1 MNPPVPIVA
10 IAGRKG
16 GTGKTALCLGL
27 AAHYFRAD
35 KRRVLVVDLDPQGS
49 ASLALGAEA
58 NGENLAAVLNGTAPP
73 KPAAIACGLL
83 LAGGPALASVANPRP
98 LREALAELLD
108 GVDIVLVDCPPG
120 HPTLDRLAMEAVGRA
135 GAVLV
140 ASEPHRLAPAGVSR
154 VLDEAKNMR
163 PMPQCAVVLGRMDER
178 RLLDPAAPE
187 LLAGDGVAKVFSIRQ
202 DTALA
207 AALNAGD
214 LPPAHGRA
222 AEDLRAVAEW
232 VNRKSVQW
240 VWKPKAPNP

>member
-1 MNPPVPIVA
+1 MNPPVVA

-35 KRRVLVVDLDPQGS
+35 QRRVLVVDLDPQGS

-58 NGENLAAVLNGTAPP
+58 NGENLAAVLNGDAAPE
-73 KPAAIACGLL
+73 PAVIACGLL
-83 LAGGPALASVANPRP
+83 LAGGPALASVADPRP
-98 LREALAELLD
+98 LREALADLMDWADL
-108 GVDIVLVDCPPG
+108 VLVDCPPG

-140 ASEPHRLAPAGVSR
+140 AMEPHRMAIAGAAR
-154 VLDEAKNMR
+154 VLDEARALR
-163 PMPQCAVVLGRMDER
+163 PSPRCAGVLGRLDER
-178 RLLDPAAPE
+178 RGLDRAAPE
-187 LLAGDGVAKVFSIRQ
+187 LLAGAFAAEVFSIRQ

-222 AEDLRAVAEW
+222 AADLRAVADWLDKDE
-232 VNRKSVQW
+232 KW
-240 VWKPKAPNP
+240 VWKPKP

>member
-27 AAHYFRAD
+27 AAHYFRAE

-58 NGENLAAVLNGTAPP
+58 NGENLAAVLNGDAAPE
-73 KPAAIACGLL
+73 PATIACGLL
-83 LAGGPALASVANPRP
+83 LAGGPALASVADPRP
-98 LREALAELLD
+98 LREALADLMDWADL
-108 GVDIVLVDCPPG
+108 VLVDCPPG

-140 ASEPHRLAPAGVSR
+140 AMEPHRMAIAGAAR
-154 VLDEAKNMR
+154 VLDEARALR
-163 PMPQCAVVLGRMDER
+163 PSRRCAVVLGRMDER
-178 RLLDPAAPE
+178 RVLDRAAPE
-187 LLAGDGVAKVFSIRQ
+187 LLAGVAQVFSIRQ

-222 AEDLRAVAEW
+222 AADLRAVAEW
-232 VNRKSVQW
+232 VNRKSDQW
-240 VWKPKAPNP
+240 VWKPEP

>member
-1 MNPPVPIVA
+1 MKPPVPIVT

-35 KRRVLVVDLDPQGS
+35 QRRVLVVDLDPQGS

-58 NGENLAAVLNGTAPP
+58 NGENLAAVLNGAAAPE
-73 KPAAIACGLL
+73 PAAIACGLL
-83 LAGGPALASVANPRP
+83 LAGGPALASVADPRP

-135 GAVLV
+135 GVVLV
-140 ASEPHRLAPAGVSR
+140 ASEPHKLALAGVAR

-178 RLLDPAAPE
+178 RGLDRAAPE
-187 LLAGDGVAKVFSIRQ
+187 LLAGAFAAEVFSIRQ

-214 LPPAHGRA
+214 LPPANGRA
-222 AEDLRAVAEW
+222 AADLRAVAEW

-240 VWKPKAPNP
+240 VWKPKP

>member
-1 MNPPVPIVA
+1 MNPPVVA

-27 AAHYFRAD
+27 AAHYFRAE

-58 NGENLAAVLNGTAPP
+58 NGENLAAVLNGDAAPE
-73 KPAAIACGLL
+73 PAAIACGLL
-83 LAGGPALASVANPRP
+83 LAGGPALASVADPRP

-140 ASEPHRLAPAGVSR
+140 ASEPHRLALAGVSR

-178 RLLDPAAPE
+178 RLLDRAAPE